1 MKKKTKYEK
10 PTVVPLADT
19 AGGTGCAAGEL
30 ASPGQDAAET
40 ATPCKV
46 GNTTE
51 HCFMGDAAFRNCSSG
66 TTKL

>member
-1 MKKKTKYEK
+1 MNKKTKYEK

-19 AGGTGCAAGEL
+19 AGGAGCAAGES
-30 ASPGQDAAET
+30 AGSCQAVAET